1 MSCPLEL
8 IKDLIGI
15 KQLSVGCYMN
25 DHFVQTL
32 LEFDIINVRVYMIFN
47 SEDVSRFAE
56 ELIMCSNRSV
66 IVMRYVIG
74 MFDNDD
80 I

>member
-25 DHFVQTL
+25 DRFVQTL